1 MAEALSFVLAVFPL
15 LISAAEHYAEVAL
28 AFRRYRHFTTEA
40 ATFASMLG
48 IQRAIFRAANKS
60 LLERVVGREQAAD
73 MLDNSQHPGWGDKA
87 AEDSFIAQLGDLH
100 EAVLDSMRL
109 IRYELEALGKVN
121 EKFEA
126 LIAGKQ
132 EVTSCVFVFK
142 TQYISTPK
150 RLAAL
155 LTPASSTSNSL
166 LIAPRMRES
175 TLDNGA
181 VE

>member
-1 MAEALSFVLAVFPL
+1 MAEALSFALAVFPL

-28 AFRRYRHFTTEA
+28 AFRRYRRFTTEA

-132 EVTSCVFVFK
+132 EVTPCVFK

-150 RLAAL
+150 HLAAL
-155 LTPASSTSNSL
+155 LTLASSTSNSL

-175 TLDNGA
+175 TPDNGA